1 MNLNVATVLELIW
14 EYMGLLRIYT
24 KKRAEPP
31 SFEEPVVLS
40 KYRNGLTVEG
50 AVSQISLELL
60 EKFCHEHGVFSAG
73 DAGGNLVAG
82 LDQPVLLYGSHKG
95 VPERFPEFLLN
106 APLDHLIG
114 FQFFFHFVSSR

>member
-60 EKFCHEHGVFSAG
+60 EKFSYALVWGTAACHT
-73 DAGGNLVAG
+73 
-82 LDQPVLLYGSHKG
+82 
-95 VPERFPEFLLN
+95 
-106 APLDHLIG
+106 
-114 FQFFFHFVSSR
+114 SSRTRMSSRS